1 MTDLPCP
8 FEKAVLSTRCY
19 CENSTRYYIG
29 EREHAG
35 CNSDTSCTNCRF
47 LLEALRENSM
57 FVLKIKTTAT
67 EDIPH
72 AKQMRIQIG
81 GLLGLQELITG
92 HGAEDEK
99 NKIEMVGNIHQL
111 VVQAME
117 RYGSLNELPF
127 NEIVKSVSA
136 YQGRRKGNH

>member
-35 CNSDTSCTNCRF
+35 CSSDTACTNCRF

-92 HGAEDEK
+92 HSAGDEK
-99 NKIEMVGNIHQL
+99 VGNIHQL

-117 RYGSLNELPF
+117 RYGSLNDLPF

-136 YQGRRKGNH
+136 YQARRKRQPLD